1 MKLCFGMKRLFFI
14 ILLFSSVFAY
24 SQNVRIN
31 LTGKG
36 LENRKVKLS
45 VVEDRI
51 SLLQTEKSVQTVA
64 AGDSVVNFS
73 LVLDGVSEL
82 VVSID
87 AYSYSFLAQPGNIY
101 ELKLRDFNFN
111 LADSFN
117 VLMYK
122 VELPIEI
129 LSPENELTSK
139 IIRYDYDVQSYI
151 LNNKRKLYPM
161 RDSLTI
167 AGLYDLKNKFLQ
179 NEDKSSYFY
188 NYVEYEFATLERSL
202 SLRNYNKLRNSLF
215 IDKPILYYN
224 VGYMDCFNN
233 VFDHY
238 FSKGNKFVSQSEI
251 EFWLTTHNHV
261 DFLDAL
267 GKDSVLRNEKFRELV
282 FIKGLKDI
290 YTDGFFEKGDVIK
303 LLETLAKQ
311 SKFEEHKKIALNTIE
326 ALLSVSHSGKEFADF
341 VLRNITDQE
350 VNLSQFKD
358 KPLLLNFV
366 KLNDVES
373 KRELEVVYSLY
384 DSIKNNCNIVT
395 ISCDRNLDALYN
407 FLKNTKVGSK
417 YQWQMLHFDGN
428 YDLLEYYKVK
438 AFPMFILISNEGRVL
453 ENPMRNPSE
462 GSLLRFF

>member
-1 MKLCFGMKRLFFI
+1 MKRLFLI
-14 ILLFSSVFAY
+14 IFLLSSVFVY

-36 LENRKVKLS
+36 LENKKVKLS
-45 VVEDRI
+45 LVEDRI
-51 SLLQTEKSVQTVA
+51 SFLQTEKSVQTIA
-64 AGDSVVNFS
+64 SGDSVVNFS

-82 VVSID
+82 VISID

-101 ELKLRDFNFN
+101 EMKLRDFNFN

-139 IIRYDYDVQSYI
+139 IIRYDYEVQNYL

-161 RDSLTI
+161 RDSLAI
-167 AGLYDLKNKFLQ
+167 AGMYELKNQFLQ

-188 NYVEYEFATLERSL
+188 NYVEYEFAALERSL
-202 SLRNYNKLRNSLF
+202 ALRNYNKLRNSLF

-290 YTDGFFEKGDVIK
+290 YTDGFFERGDVLK

-311 SKFEEHKKIALNTIE
+311 TKFEEHKKIALNTIE

-341 VLRNITDQE
+341 VLKNVSDQN
-350 VNLSQFKD
+350 VTLSQYSD

-373 KRELEVVYSLY
+373 KREMEVVHALY
-384 DSIKNNCNIVT
+384 DSIKNNCNIIT

-407 FLKNTKVGSK
+407 FVKNTKVGSK

-438 AFPMFILISNEGRVL
+438 AFPMFVLISKDGRIL